1 MVKVFSVNYQSV
13 IKCTNCFLSSVILS
27 HLCQKM
33 SGEKC
38 EKCVVD
44 FREPSKGLVYNASD
58 CSPRG
63 NVAMLF

>member
-1 MVKVFSVNYQSV
+1 MHELFFVERNS
-13 IKCTNCFLSSVILS
+13 LSFVP
-27 HLCQKM
+27 KM

-58 CSPRG
+58 CSPRS